1 MPIWSVHSQKIARTV
16 ATGSHTL
23 KLQCKKFIF
32 RWRSAS
38 DPAEEAYKRYNF
50 TYFNWIWKKTEKKM
64 TRERK
69 KKERGKRKRKREE
82 KRA

>member
-38 DPAEEAYKRYNF
+38 DPLRKLTNATTLPILTGFE
-50 TYFNWIWKKTEKKM
+50 KKQKKKM